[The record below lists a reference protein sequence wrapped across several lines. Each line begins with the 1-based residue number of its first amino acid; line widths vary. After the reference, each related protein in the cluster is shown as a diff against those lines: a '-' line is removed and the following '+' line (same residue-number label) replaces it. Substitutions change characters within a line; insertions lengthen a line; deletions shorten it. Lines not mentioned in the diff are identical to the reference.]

1 MLADSCH
8 PVPVTTDHVTSL
20 LDRPVY
26 SHADVDRHLGLH
38 AGTARRWLN
47 GYRRGSRDYGPV
59 LREEPITK
67 DAVTWGEFVE
77 TRLLSEFRDRGATV
91 QSMRPAVLRLRAEF
105 GRYPLALARPFLEV
119 EGREL
124 VRRIQDEVDLPPEL
138 RFVVVRSGQG
148 QISTA
153 VNRFVKAVEFDEGS
167 AVRVRPA
174 GADSLV
180 VVDPNRQAGRPVVRS
195 VPTDVVLEQFNAGV
209 SVAEIAE
216 LWELS
221 TGEVESA
228 LRFELRRAA

>member
-1 MLADSCH
+1 MRSSAR
-8 PVPVTTDHVTSL
+8 VTSL

-26 SHADVDRHLGLH
+26 SHADVDWHLGLH

-47 GYRRGSRDYGPV
+47 GYRRGGRDYGPV
-59 LREEPITK
+59 LREEPVQR
-67 DAVTWGEFVE
+67 DVVTWGEFVE
-77 TRLLSEFRDRGATV
+77 TRLLSEFRDKGATV
-91 QSMRPAVLRLRAEF
+91 QHMRPAVLLLRAEF
-105 GRYPLALARPFLEV
+105 GRYPLALARPFLEF

-124 VRRIQDEVDLPPEL
+124 VRRIQDEVDMPPEL

-153 VNRFVKAVEFDEGS
+153 VGRFVEAVDFDEGS
-167 AVRVRPA
+167 AVRVRP
-174 GADSLV
+174 GGPGSVV
-180 VVDPNRQAGRPVVRS
+180 VVDPLRQAGRPVVRS

-209 SVAEIAE
+209 AVAEIAD

-228 LRFELRRAA
+228 LRFELRRTA